1 MIDPANP
8 QHVRSLNLGSI
19 DSSFSASAGIE
30 DYDFNKRFIPTHFPR
45 SSRYHPEWVLA
56 SVSGAANSL
65 WLTEWLTSALDLQPG
80 MRVLDLGCGRAASSI
95 FLRREFGV
103 QVWATDLWFNASE
116 KIQRIRDAD
125 VEDGVFPIHA
135 DARSLPFGSEFFDAI
150 VSVDSFCYYGT
161 DDLYLNYLARFVKPG
176 GRIGIAGAGLVR
188 EIEGPL
194 PEHLRQW
201 WTQDLWSF
209 HSPSWW
215 RHHWE
220 RTGIMKIDVADAMP
234 EGWQRW
240 LDWHRVIAPD
250 NESEINA
257 LQADRGDY
265 LGYVRLVGRRRGE
278 TELADHVRSVSTQYT
293 KKPLLRSE

>member
-1 MIDPANP
+1 
-8 QHVRSLNLGSI
+8 VSI
-19 DSSFSASAGIE
+19 
-30 DYDFNKRFIPTHFPR
+30 
-45 SSRYHPEWVLA
+45 
-56 SVSGAANSL
+56 
-65 WLTEWLTSALDLQPG
+65 
-80 MRVLDLGCGRAASSI
+80 
-95 FLRREFGV
+95 
-103 QVWATDLWFNASE
+103 
-116 KIQRIRDAD
+116 
-125 VEDGVFPIHA
+125 
-135 DARSLPFGSEFFDAI
+135 
-150 VSVDSFCYYGT
+150 SFCYYGT